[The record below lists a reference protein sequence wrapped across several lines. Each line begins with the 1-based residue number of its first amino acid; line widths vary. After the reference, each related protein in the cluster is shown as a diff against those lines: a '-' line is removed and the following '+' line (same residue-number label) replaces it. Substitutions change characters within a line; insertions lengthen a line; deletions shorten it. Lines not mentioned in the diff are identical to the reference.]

1 MEKVSSAIFC
11 DGCGAPAS
19 PEHIA
24 QRVARLELSSRF
36 RPVHI
41 SVLFVALAPRPHPEE
56 DFYNPVGTKKYF
68 DAFLDAA
75 GVGVPSGKSVLAGDA
90 ARLVEFQR
98 RGYYFVYLSECP
110 IPANT
115 APAPAAIAA
124 LGQTL
129 IRRIRFN
136 YKPKRIAVLG
146 ADAAPLIALLQQAGL
161 GPMVLQDRGQPL
173 CIPEAGDLSA
183 REKFQ
188 AALSSVV
195 TDENPD
201 SGYDRISVER
211 V

>member
-11 DGCGAPAS
+11 DGCGASAS

-24 QRVARLELSSRF
+24 QRLARLELSSRF

-41 SVLFVALAPRPHPEE
+41 SVLFVALAPGPHPGE
-56 DFYNPVGTKKYF
+56 DFYNPAGSKKYF

-75 GVGVPSGKSVLAGDA
+75 GVGVPAGKSAPSDNS
-90 ARLVEFQR
+90 ARLIEFQR
-98 RGYYFVYLSECP
+98 KGYYFVYLSECP

-115 APAPAAIAA
+115 APASAANAA

-136 YKPKRIAVLG
+136 YKPKRIAMLG
-146 ADAAPLIALLQQAGL
+146 AEAAPLIAILRQAGL
-161 GPMVLQDRGQPL
+161 GPMVLQDRGKPL
-173 CIPEAGDLSA
+173 NIPEAGDLSA
-183 REKFQ
+183 CEKLQ

-201 SGYDRISVER
+201 SGYDRISVEQ